1 MIAIEKLK
9 FNRDLILKINN
20 NNFSENDFY
29 DLSNNLVKKM
39 KLNNIN
45 DISFFTTESVNLI
58 YSNFENNYVL
68 CNDNENNI
76 FLVKINKIEKKNI
89 DQSSEEYNEYNKIT
103 KNIISTHLYEGYDE
117 LLNINYKIII
127 NGKTIEKLKN
137 NLR

>member
-1 MIAIEKLK
+1 
-9 FNRDLILKINN
+9 
-20 NNFSENDFY
+20 
-29 DLSNNLVKKM
+29 M

-89 DQSSEEYNEYNKIT
+89 DQSSDKYNEYNKIT
-103 KNIISTHLYEGYDE
+103 KNIISTRLYEGYDE